1 MKEAAA
7 AMPVPITVHCF
18 DTDTVNHTF
27 GRYESLDVDTVAI
40 FDATHNINARVF
52 DRLVEKI
59 INSDG
64 IAIVDNGATTYVPL
78 MAYITENRVPDLFAE
93 ADVRFVIHVLVVS
106 GQDLSDCL
114 AGLNQALTYKNAEV
128 VVWLNERY
136 GKVEQKGK
144 DFCKFKIYEDNRNRI
159 IGVVRTGIRNADTY
173 GEDIKQMTSQNMTFA
188 EVDTS
193 TDWGFMPKQRMRT
206 LKRELW
212 EQLAALPIAVN
223 EQAGS
228 HESEK

>member
-1 MKEAAA
+1 
-7 AMPVPITVHCF
+7 
-18 DTDTVNHTF
+18 
-27 GRYESLDVDTVAI
+27 
-40 FDATHNINARVF
+40 
-52 DRLVEKI
+52 
-59 INSDG
+59 
-64 IAIVDNGATTYVPL
+64 

-93 ADVRFVIHVLVVS
+93 ADVRFVIHVPVVS

-144 DFCKFKIYEDNRNRI
+144 DFCKFKIYEDNRNPI

>member
-1 MKEAAA
+1 
-7 AMPVPITVHCF
+7 
-18 DTDTVNHTF
+18 
-27 GRYESLDVDTVAI
+27 
-40 FDATHNINARVF
+40 
-52 DRLVEKI
+52 
-59 INSDG
+59 
-64 IAIVDNGATTYVPL
+64 

-93 ADVRFVIHVLVVS
+93 AGVRFIVHVPIDG
-106 GQDLSDCL
+106 GQALTDCL
-114 AGLNQALTYKNAEV
+114 AGLEQALNYQNAEV
-128 VVWLNERY
+128 AVWLNERN
-136 GKVEQKGK
+136 GKVEMKGK
-144 DFCKFKIYEDNRNRI
+144 DFTEFKIYNDNLDRI
-159 IGVVRTGIRNADTY
+159 IGVVRTSIRNADTY